1 MKSCGVTIKKKPLQY
16 FQVVHMHSTIHFPYK
31 KGIFLKNFILGPH
44 RYFDKGVNLLNF
56 KSLIRLCLLQHST
69 QNYSSPLGV
78 VLEELFSGGTLDAFP
93 V

>member
-31 KGIFLKNFILGPH
+31 KGIFFKNFILDPH

>member
-56 KSLIRLCLLQHST
+56 KSLIHLCLLQHSEL
-69 QNYSSPLGV
+69 QFSLG
-78 VLEELFSGGTLDAFP
+78 SGIGRP
-93 V
+93 VF

>member
-31 KGIFLKNFILGPH
+31 KGIFFKNFILGPH
-44 RYFDKGVNLLNF
+44 RYFDKGVNWYTF
-56 KSLIRLCLLQHST
+56 VYYST
-69 QNYSSPLGV
+69 QNYSSLLGV
-78 VLEELFSGGTLDAFP
+78 VLEDLFSGGTSDAFP